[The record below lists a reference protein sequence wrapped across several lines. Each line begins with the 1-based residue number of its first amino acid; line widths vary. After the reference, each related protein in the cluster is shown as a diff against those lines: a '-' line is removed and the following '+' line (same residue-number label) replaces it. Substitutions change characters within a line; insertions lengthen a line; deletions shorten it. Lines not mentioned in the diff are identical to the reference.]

1 MIYPDLDLEIPERL
15 GRVHF
20 VGIGGSGMSG
30 IARMMHE
37 AGVPVTGSDRS
48 ANYATEALEALG
60 VPVAIGH
67 DAANAGEADTLV
79 VTGALWQDN
88 PEYRAALD
96 RGIPV
101 LHRSQALA
109 WLSRAGRV
117 VSVAG
122 AHGKTTSTG
131 MIVTGLLG
139 VGADPSFVNGGII
152 EALGTSSGTGADE
165 LFVIEADESDKSF
178 LLYDTAVA
186 LITNVDPEHLDFYGS
201 REAFMAAFVEFAR
214 GAREL
219 VVVSADDPGAR
230 EVIGALGADARL
242 RTFGEAEGADVRLV
256 DVDDSGPVRFAVE
269 TGGERFE
276 AALSVY
282 GRHNAVNAVG
292 ALAVL
297 TGLGYEPG
305 PALAAIADF
314 GGTKRRFEFHA
325 EVGGVRVYD
334 DYAHHPTEV
343 AALLDSARA
352 VVGEGRLIAIHQ
364 PHLFSRTST
373 FHREFAEVLEA
384 GADHTVVLEVDGA
397 REDPVPGVTG
407 ALVSDD
413 FADPARVAY
422 IDDWQRAADY
432 LAEFARPGDVMVT
445 MSCGS
450 VYRIIPQVVG
460 ALRGRFGTPDAGSQ
474 TSTEAV
480 PGTGSQTSTE
490 AR

>member
-1 MIYPDLDLEIPERL
+1 MIYPDLEMEIPQSL

-48 ANYATEALEALG
+48 ASYTTEALERLG
-60 VPVAIGH
+60 VRVSIGH
-67 DAANAGEADTLV
+67 DAANVGDADTLV

-88 PEYRAALD
+88 PEYQYALAH
-96 RGIPV
+96 GLPV
-101 LHRSQALA
+101 LHRSHALA
-109 WLSRAGRV
+109 WLARRGRLV
-117 VSVAG
+117 AVAG

-131 MIVTGLLG
+131 MLVTGLIG
-139 VGADPSFVNGGII
+139 VGADPSFVNGGVI
-152 EALGTSSGTGADE
+152 ESLGVSSGSGSGE

-186 LITNVDPEHLDFYGS
+186 LVTNVDPEHLDFYGS
-201 REAFMAAFVEFAR
+201 REAFMQAFVDFAL

-219 VVVSADDPGAR
+219 LVISADDPGAR
-230 EVIGALGADARL
+230 EVLTALAAVADGHTRPAI
-242 RTFGEAEGADVRLV
+242 RTFGEREDADVRIV
-256 DVDDSGPVRFAVE
+256 AIDDSGPVKFTVE
-269 TGGERFE
+269 VDGERYSSQL
-276 AALSVY
+276 AVY

-305 PALAAIADF
+305 AALEAISQF

-364 PHLFSRTST
+364 PHLFSRTSM
-373 FHREFAEVLEA
+373 FHREFAEVLEQ

-397 REDPVPGVTG
+397 REDPVAGVTG
-407 ALVSDD
+407 ELVSND
-413 FADPARVAY
+413 FADASKVAY
-422 IDDWQRAADY
+422 VDDWQRAADY
-432 LAEFARPGDVMVT
+432 LAEFARPGDVMIT
-445 MSCGS
+445 MSCGT
-450 VYRIIPQVVG
+450 VYRIIPQVVE
-460 ALRGRFGTPDAGSQ
+460 ALRGRFERS
-474 TSTEAV
+474 
-480 PGTGSQTSTE
+480 
-490 AR
+490 

>member
-1 MIYPDLDLEIPERL
+1 MIYPDLTLEVPERL

-30 IARMMHE
+30 IARMMHQ
-37 AGVPVTGSDRS
+37 AGVPGTGSDRS
-48 ANYATEALEALG
+48 ANYSTRALEEIG
-60 VPVAIGH
+60 IPVAIGH
-67 DAANAGEADTLV
+67 DAANVGDADTLV

-88 PEYRAALD
+88 PEYRFALD

-109 WLSRAGRV
+109 WLARGHRV

-131 MIVTGLLG
+131 MVVTGLKGL
-139 VGADPSFVNGGII
+139 GADPSFVNGGVI
-152 EALGTSSGTGADE
+152 ESLGTSSGAGTDE
-165 LFVIEADESDKSF
+165 LFVIEADESDRSF
-178 LLYDTAVA
+178 QLYDTSVA

-201 REAFMAAFVEFAR
+201 RESFMQAFVDFAR
-214 GAREL
+214 AAMEM
-219 VVVSADDPGAR
+219 VVISADDAGAR
-230 EVIGALGADARL
+230 EVLAALREEPAGSLPAI
-242 RTFGEAEGADVRLV
+242 RTFGESTDADVRLV
-256 DVDDSGPVRFAVE
+256 SVDDSGPVRFAVE
-269 TGGERFE
+269 VDGARYETQLG
-276 AALSVY
+276 VY
-282 GRHNAVNAVG
+282 GKHNAMNATG

-297 TGLGYEPG
+297 TGIGCEASA
-305 PALAAIADF
+305 ALEAISGF

-325 EVGGVRVYD
+325 DVDGVRVYD

-364 PHLFSRTST
+364 PHLFSRTSL

-384 GADHTVVLEVDGA
+384 GADHTVVLAVDGA

-407 ALVSDD
+407 ELVSND
-413 FADPARVAY
+413 FADPSRVAY

-432 LAEFARPGDVMVT
+432 LAEIARPGDVMVT
-445 MSCGS
+445 MSCGT
-450 VYRIIPQVVG
+450 VYQIIPQVVE
-460 ALRGRFGTPDAGSQ
+460 ALRGRSQSTGPHPIEPRPAGS
-474 TSTEAV
+474 E
-480 PGTGSQTSTE
+480 GL
-490 AR
+490 

>member
-1 MIYPDLDLEIPERL
+1 MIYPDLEMEIPQSL

-37 AGVPVTGSDRS
+37 AGVTVTGSDRS
-48 ANYATEALEALG
+48 ASYTTEALEQLG
-60 VPVAIGH
+60 VRVSIGH
-67 DAANAGEADTLV
+67 DAANVGDADTLV

-88 PEYRAALD
+88 PEYQFALAN
-96 RGIPV
+96 GLPV
-101 LHRSQALA
+101 LHRSHALA
-109 WLSRAGRV
+109 WLARRGRLV
-117 VSVAG
+117 AVAG

-131 MIVTGLLG
+131 MLVTGLIG
-139 VGADPSFVNGGII
+139 VGADPSFVNGGVI
-152 EALGTSSGTGADE
+152 ESLGVSSGSGSGE
-165 LFVIEADESDKSF
+165 LFVVEADESDKSF

-186 LITNVDPEHLDFYGS
+186 LVTNVDPEHLDFYGS
-201 REAFMAAFVEFAR
+201 REAFMQAFVDFSL

-219 VVVSADDPGAR
+219 LVISADDPGTR
-230 EVIGALGADARL
+230 EVLSALAAAEGEHPRPAI
-242 RTFGEAEGADVRLV
+242 RTFGEDPDADVRIV
-256 DVDDSGPVRFAVE
+256 SVDDSGPVKFTVE
-269 TGGERFE
+269 IGGERFTSQL
-276 AALSVY
+276 AVY

-305 PALAAIADF
+305 PALEAISQF

-364 PHLFSRTST
+364 PHLFSRTSL
-373 FHREFAEVLEA
+373 FHREFAEVLER

-397 REDPVPGVTG
+397 REDPVVGVTG
-407 ALVSDD
+407 ELVSND
-413 FADPARVAY
+413 FADSSKVAY
-422 IDDWQRAADY
+422 VDDWQRAADY
-432 LAEFARPGDVMVT
+432 LAEFAKPGDVMIT
-445 MSCGS
+445 MSCGT
-450 VYRIIPQVVG
+450 VYRIIPQVVD
-460 ALRGRFGTPDAGSQ
+460 ALRERFEQ
-474 TSTEAV
+474 K
-480 PGTGSQTSTE
+480 
-490 AR
+490 

>member
-1 MIYPDLDLEIPERL
+1 MIYPDLDMEIPEDL

-30 IARMMHE
+30 IARMMHQ
-37 AGVPVTGSDRS
+37 AGVRVTGSDRS
-48 ANYATEALEALG
+48 SSYLTTALESLG
-60 VPVAIGH
+60 IPVSIGH
-67 DAANAGEADTLV
+67 DAANVGDADTLV

-88 PEYRAALD
+88 PEYQFALAS
-96 RGIPV
+96 GLPV

-109 WLSRAGRV
+109 WLARGRRV
-117 VSVAG
+117 ISVAG

-131 MIVTGLLG
+131 MLVTGLLG
-139 VGADPSFVNGGII
+139 AKLDPSFVNGGVI
-152 EALGTSSGTGADE
+152 ESLGVSSGSGDDD

-201 REAFMAAFVEFAR
+201 REAFMQAFVDFGL

-219 VVVSADDPGAR
+219 LVISVDDPGAL
-230 EVIGALGADARL
+230 EVLESIRAAGVETPAI
-242 RTFGEAEGADVRLV
+242 RTFGESPDADVRILSI
-256 DVDDSGPVRFAVE
+256 DDSGPVQFTVE
-269 TGGERFE
+269 VNGSQHSGE
-276 AALSVY
+276 LSVY
-282 GRHNAVNAVG
+282 GKHNAVNAVG
-292 ALAVL
+292 VIAVL
-297 TGLGYEPG
+297 TGLGIEAG
-305 PALAAIADF
+305 VAIEAVCKF

-352 VVGEGRLIAIHQ
+352 VVGDGRLIAVHQ
-364 PHLFSRTST
+364 PHLYSRTSM
-373 FHREFAEVLEA
+373 FHREFASVLEH

-407 ALVSDD
+407 ELVANDFSD
-413 FADPARVAY
+413 PSRVAY

-432 LAEFARPGDVMVT
+432 LTEIARPGDVLVT
-445 MSCGS
+445 MSCGT
-450 VYRIIPQVVG
+450 VYRIIPQVVE
-460 ALRGRFGTPDAGSQ
+460 ALRGRF
-474 TSTEAV
+474 E
-480 PGTGSQTSTE
+480 
-490 AR
+490 RR

>member
-1 MIYPDLDLEIPERL
+1 MIYPDLEMEIPQSL

-48 ANYATEALEALG
+48 ASYTTEALERLG
-60 VPVAIGH
+60 VRVSIGH
-67 DAANAGEADTLV
+67 DAANVGDADTLV

-88 PEYRAALD
+88 PEYQYALAH
-96 RGIPV
+96 GLPV
-101 LHRSQALA
+101 LHRSHALA
-109 WLSRAGRV
+109 WLACRGRLV
-117 VSVAG
+117 AVAG

-131 MIVTGLLG
+131 MLVTGLIG
-139 VGADPSFVNGGII
+139 VGADPSFVNGGVI
-152 EALGTSSGTGADE
+152 ESLGVSSGSGSGE

-186 LITNVDPEHLDFYGS
+186 LVTNVDPEHLDFYGS
-201 REAFMAAFVEFAR
+201 REAFMQAFVDFAL

-219 VVVSADDPGAR
+219 LVISADDPGTR
-230 EVIGALGADARL
+230 EVLTALDAVADGHTRPAI
-242 RTFGEAEGADVRLV
+242 RTFGEREDADVRIV
-256 DVDDSGPVRFAVE
+256 AIDDSGPVKFTVE
-269 TGGERFE
+269 VDGERYSSQL
-276 AALSVY
+276 AVY

-305 PALAAIADF
+305 AALEAISQF

-364 PHLFSRTST
+364 PHLFSRTSM
-373 FHREFAEVLEA
+373 FHREFAEVLEQ

-397 REDPVPGVTG
+397 REDPVAGVTG
-407 ALVSDD
+407 ELVSND
-413 FADPARVAY
+413 FAEASKVAY
-422 IDDWQRAADY
+422 VDDWQRAADY
-432 LAEFARPGDVMVT
+432 LAEFARPGDVMIT
-445 MSCGS
+445 MSCGT
-450 VYRIIPQVVG
+450 VYRIIPQVVE
-460 ALRGRFGTPDAGSQ
+460 ALRGRFERS
-474 TSTEAV
+474 
-480 PGTGSQTSTE
+480 
-490 AR
+490 

>member
-1 MIYPDLDLEIPERL
+1 MIYPDLEMEIPESL

-37 AGVPVTGSDRS
+37 AGVTVTGSDRS
-48 ANYATEALEALG
+48 SSYTTEALESLG
-60 VPVAIGH
+60 VRVSIGH
-67 DAANAGEADTLV
+67 DAANVGAADTLV

-88 PEYRAALD
+88 PEYQYALAN
-96 RGIPV
+96 GLPV
-101 LHRSQALA
+101 LHRSHALA
-109 WLSRAGRV
+109 WLARRGRLV
-117 VSVAG
+117 AVAG

-131 MIVTGLLG
+131 MLVTGLIG
-139 VGADPSFVNGGII
+139 VGADPSFVNGGVI
-152 EALGTSSGTGADE
+152 ESLGVSSGTGRGE

-186 LITNVDPEHLDFYGS
+186 LVTNVDPEHLDFYGS
-201 REAFMAAFVEFAR
+201 REAFMQAFVDFSL

-219 VVVSADDPGAR
+219 LVISADDPGTR
-230 EVIGALGADARL
+230 EVLAALDETGEERHLPAV
-242 RTFGEAEGADVRLV
+242 RTFGERADADVRITSI
-256 DVDDSGPVRFAVE
+256 DDSGPVKFTVE
-269 TGGERFE
+269 IEGQSYDSQL
-276 AALSVY
+276 AVY

-305 PALAAIADF
+305 AALEAISKF

-364 PHLFSRTST
+364 PHLFSRTSM
-373 FHREFAEVLEA
+373 FHREFADVLER

-397 REDPVPGVTG
+397 REDPVAGVTG
-407 ALVSDD
+407 ELVSND
-413 FADPARVAY
+413 FSDASKVAY
-422 IDDWQRAADY
+422 VDDWQRAADY
-432 LAEFARPGDVMVT
+432 LAEFAKPGDVMIT
-445 MSCGS
+445 MSCGT
-450 VYRIIPQVVG
+450 VYRIIPQVVE
-460 ALRGRFGTPDAGSQ
+460 ALRARFERP
-474 TSTEAV
+474 
-480 PGTGSQTSTE
+480 
-490 AR
+490 

>member
-1 MIYPDLDLEIPERL
+1 MIYPDLEMEIPDGL

-30 IARMMHE
+30 IARMMHQ

-48 ANYATEALEALG
+48 ANYSTEALERLG
-60 VPVAIGH
+60 IPVSIGH
-67 DAANAGEADTLV
+67 DAANVGEADTLV

-88 PEYRAALD
+88 PEYRAALAK
-96 RGIPV
+96 GLPV
-101 LHRSQALA
+101 LHRSHALA
-109 WLSRAGRV
+109 WLARGKRV

-139 VGADPSFVNGGII
+139 LGADPSFVNGGVI
-152 EALGTSSGTGADE
+152 ESLGVSSGPGDDD

-201 REAFMAAFVEFAR
+201 REAFMRAFVDFAR
-214 GAREL
+214 GAGEQL
-219 VVVSADDPGAR
+219 VVSADDPGAR
-230 EVIGALGADARL
+230 EVLDALRAGGEHPPI
-242 RTFGEAEGADVRLV
+242 RTFGESEGADVRIV
-256 DVDDSGPVRFAVE
+256 SIDDSGPVRFEVE
-269 TGGERFE
+269 VEGERHG
-276 AALSVY
+276 ARLRVY

-297 TGLGYEPG
+297 IGLGFEAG
-305 PALAAIADF
+305 PALAAVAEF

-334 DYAHHPTEV
+334 DYAHHHTEV

-364 PHLFSRTST
+364 PHLYSRTRL
-373 FHREFAEVLEA
+373 FHREFAEALEA
-384 GADHTVVLEVDGA
+384 GADHTVVLAVDGA
-397 REDPVPGVTG
+397 REDPVEGVTG
-407 ALVSDD
+407 ALVAQD
-413 FADPARVAY
+413 FADPSRVAY
-422 IDDWQRAADY
+422 RPDWQDAADY
-432 LAEFARPGDVMVT
+432 LAEIARPGDVMVT
-445 MSCGS
+445 MSCGT
-450 VYRIIPQVVG
+450 VYRIIPQVVA
-460 ALRGRFGTPDAGSQ
+460 ALRGRFEP
-474 TSTEAV
+474 E
-480 PGTGSQTSTE
+480 P
-490 AR
+490 R